1 MQSDYSFLV
10 YFQKGEVIANSFL
23 LRKGFSQD
31 DIDSMVEKD
40 YIQVCNVNFDE
51 RKYIITEKGIKRR
64 DY

>member
-10 YFQKGEVIANSFL
+10 YFQKEKVIANSFL
-23 LRKGFSQD
+23 LRKGFSQE
-31 DIDSMVEKD
+31 DIDSMVEKG